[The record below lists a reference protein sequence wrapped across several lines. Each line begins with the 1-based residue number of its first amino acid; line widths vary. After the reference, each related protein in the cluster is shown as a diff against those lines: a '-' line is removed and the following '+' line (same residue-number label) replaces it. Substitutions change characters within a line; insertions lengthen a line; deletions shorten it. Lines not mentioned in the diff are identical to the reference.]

1 MPKNVC
7 LYFHIGECLGYC
19 EKNVNQKALENMEK
33 EILEFL
39 RGNDKILIDKII
51 KKIEMFSNNLNFET
65 ALELKKEL
73 DY

>member
-1 MPKNVC
+1 
-7 LYFHIGECLGYC
+7 
-19 EKNVNQKALENMEK
+19 MEK

-65 ALELKKEL
+65 ALELKKN
-73 DY
+73 